1 MMNDEPKIETS
12 ECSCNTNNNEDVIRV
27 VEEVVAEKGKGKE
40 KVIPILQA
48 IQNRLNYIPSEALKY
63 VCEITDISPGQIS
76 GVSTFYSQF
85 RHIPYGEHMIKVC
98 VGTACHVKGANLV
111 IDAVRRDLEI
121 GPDTNTT
128 EDGKF
133 SIEEVACLGC
143 CTLAPVVQID
153 NKTYGHVKTTEIRDI
168 VDDFLNREDHAEVS
182 SPVKGTPVVDT
193 EIRVGL
199 GSCCVAG
206 GSRDVLTEVEKCLSN
221 YKLNAK
227 IKPVGCVGVCNQT
240 PLLEFTDKD
249 GKTHRYTNVR
259 TNQVEDIVLKHIKPA
274 GIIKKFIQSVNDW
287 ADTFHTEEKVYSP
300 VNLTDSLRERYLD
313 NFLKKQI
320 HIATENY
327 GLMSPF
333 SFEEYMKSGGFKAI
347 EKVIN
352 NYGQLSVI
360 EIIKQSGLRGRGG
373 GGFPTE
379 QKWAI
384 TQNADNEKK
393 YIICNGDEGDP
404 GAFMDRML
412 IESYP
417 YRVLEGMMIGAF
429 AVGANEGIFY
439 IRAEYPLAV
448 DRMRNAIK
456 RCRENGIIGKNL
468 FGSDF
473 NFDVSIFEGAGA
485 FVCGEETA
493 LISSIEGD
501 RGNPKYRPP
510 YPAEKGLY
518 GKPTLVNNT
527 ETLCMVPW
535 IINNGAD
542 KFRSIGTTGSSGTK
556 VFALAGKVARGGLI
570 EVPMGISIKEIVEDI
585 GDGVAA
591 GRTFKAVQI
600 GGPSGG
606 CIPAELSHTSVDFNE
621 LTKLGAM
628 MGSGGLVVLDDSDC
642 MVDMAKYFLTFTH
655 NQSCGKCTFC
665 RAGTGKMLE
674 ILTRFT
680 EGTASIEEL
689 DELERLGN
697 AVIKGSLC
705 GLGRTAPNPV
715 LTTIKYFRDEYIAH
729 TRGICPAGKCQKL
742 IQYHITDDCI
752 GCTLCAGECPVDA
765 ILATPYEKHVVDNE
779 ICIKCDNC
787 IQICPVNAIE
797 KKKNGQPGN

>member
-1 MMNDEPKIETS
+1 MDEKIKIETR
-12 ECSCNTNNNEDVIRV
+12 ECSCNNNQEDVMRV
-27 VEEVVAEKGKGKE
+27 VEEVVAETGKGKE

-48 IQNRLNYIPSEALKY
+48 VQDKLNYIPSEALKHI
-63 VCEITDISPGQIS
+63 CAITDISPGQIS
-76 GVSTFYSQF
+76 GVSTFYNQF
-85 RHIPYGEHMIKVC
+85 RHIPYGEHTIKVC
-98 VGTACHVKGANLV
+98 VGTACHVKGADLV

-128 EDGKF
+128 DDGRF
-133 SIEEVACLGC
+133 SLEKVACLGC

-153 NKTYGHVKTTEIRDI
+153 NKTYGHVKTTEIKDI
-168 VDDFLNREDHAEVS
+168 VDDFLNRKDHGEVS
-182 SPVKGTPVVDT
+182 SPVKGTPAIDT

-199 GSCCVAG
+199 GSCCIAG

-221 YKLNAK
+221 HKLNVK

-240 PLLEFTDKD
+240 PLLEFAEKD
-249 GKTHRYTNVR
+249 GKSYRYTNVR
-259 TNQVEDIVLKHIKPA
+259 TDQVEDIVLKHIKPA
-274 GIIKKFIQSVNDW
+274 GKIKKFIQLVNDW
-287 ADTFHTEEKVYSP
+287 ADTFHTEDKVRSP
-300 VNLTDSLRERYLD
+300 VNLPDSLRERYLD

-333 SFEEYMKSGGFKAI
+333 SFEEYRKSGGYTAI
-347 EKVIN
+347 EKVITDN
-352 NYGQLSVI
+352 KPADII
-360 EIIKQSGLRGRGG
+360 ETLRKSGLRGRGG
-373 GGFPTE
+373 GGYLTTL
-379 QKWAI
+379 KWELTRKA
-384 TQNADNEKK
+384 AGSKK
-393 YIICNGDEGDP
+393 YIIINGDEGDP

-412 IESYP
+412 IESFP

-429 AVGANEGIFY
+429 VVGANEGIFY

-448 DRMRNAIK
+448 ERMGNAIK
-456 RCRENGIIGKNL
+456 RCRENGIIGRNI
-468 FGSDF
+468 FGS
-473 NFDVSIFEGAGA
+473 NFSFEVSIFEGAGA

-518 GKPTLVNNT
+518 GKPTLVNNA

-535 IINNGAD
+535 IINNGPE

-585 GDGVAA
+585 GDGVA
-591 GRTFKAVQI
+591 GERTFKAVQI

-606 CIPAELSHTSVDFNE
+606 CIPAELAHTPVDFDE

-642 MVDMAKYFLTFTH
+642 MVDIAKYFLTFTH

-665 RAGTGKMLE
+665 RVGTGKMLE

-680 EGTASIEEL
+680 EGRANIDEL

-697 AVIKGSLC
+697 AVINGSLC
-705 GLGRTAPNPV
+705 GLGKTAPNPV
-715 LTTIKYFRDEYIAH
+715 LTTIKYFREEYIAH
-729 TRGICPAGKCQKL
+729 TKGICPAGKCKDL
-742 IQYHITDDCI
+742 IRYHITDDCI
-752 GCTLCAGECPVDA
+752 GCTKCAQECPVNA
-765 ILATPYEKHVVDNE
+765 IAYTPYEKHVVDDE

-787 IQICPVNAIE
+787 LQICPVAAVLKKE
-797 KKKNGQPGN
+797 K